1 MIFEVNREEFIRAIM
16 PSIEV
21 ASKNTLKDF
30 KYENLL
36 TIKAEQSP
44 VVILSYG
51 GTLSLIASLS
61 DSNFA
66 DLDYKCEEEGIATV
80 YADDLSTFISSIP
93 KSYKAIKI
101 SLDSN
106 QLKIANASSDAKGKK
121 AKTTRSMATLSDIV
135 RPPNISDTFDQDIE
149 IDRETFV
156 GGIDSVI
163 FAPAYEEKLFSYM
176 CMLFESKIGSDQEVR
191 FSAGSGGRFAIK
203 SVRGKN
209 IILNNSEA
217 RMIFPKNSLSSIS
230 KILSSSSQPTVCIRS
245 VGVDQSKSIPEHI
258 MIEFDGMVLC
268 IFGLEHF
275 TKYPDISKV
284 LKHHYS
290 NRIYSSLEDWKP
302 INKAIEGTRH
312 RWNDSI
318 HNTEILIEEED
329 EVFRVTPQTP
339 NANPT
344 FIGMVN
350 VDDCTIKGEK
360 IWFRCNS
367 LYLQEM
373 VTQGGGKGRIQLNFE
388 SQSVLEGITDDKKAQ
403 KLMKPVLI
411 KFPENVDSVK
421 NTVDNFYMFFS
432 ISTK

>member
-1 MIFEVNREEFIRAIM
+1 MIFEVNREEFTRAIM

-30 KYENLL
+30 KFENFI
-36 TIKAEQSP
+36 TIKAKQDQ
-44 VVILSYG
+44 VVLLSYG

-66 DLDYKCEEEGIATV
+66 DLKYKCEEEGNVTV
-80 YADDLSTFISSIP
+80 YADDLFTFIASVP
-93 KSYKAIKI
+93 KSYKMIKI
-101 SLDSN
+101 FLDSN
-106 QLKIANASSDAKGKK
+106 QLKIVNATEGAKGKK
-121 AKTTRSMATLSDIV
+121 AKTARSMATLAEVV
-135 RPPNISDTFDQDIE
+135 RPPNLGTTFDQDIE
-149 IDRETFV
+149 INREVFV
-156 GGIDSVI
+156 SGIDSVI

-176 CMLFESKIGSDQEVR
+176 CMLFEVEIGLDQEVR

-203 SVRGKN
+203 STKGKN
-209 IILNNSEA
+209 IVRNNSEA
-217 RMIFPKNSLSSIS
+217 RMIFPKNSLSTIS
-230 KILSSSSQPTVCIRS
+230 KILSSAASPTVNIRS

-258 MIEFDGMVLC
+258 MIEFDDMVLC
-268 IFGLEHF
+268 IYGLEHF
-275 TKYPDISKV
+275 TNYPDLTKV

-318 HNTEILIEEED
+318 HNTEIIIEEED
-329 EVFRVTPQTP
+329 LVFKVTPQTSIK
-339 NANPT
+339 NPT
-344 FIGMVN
+344 FIDMVD
-350 VDDCTIKGEK
+350 VDNCKCKGDK

-373 VTQGGGKGRIQLNFE
+373 VTQGGGKGKVEFNFE
-388 SQSVLEGITDDKKAQ
+388 SQSVLDGITDDKKAQ

-411 KFPENVDSVK
+411 KFPENVDKVR

>member
-30 KYENLL
+30 KFENLL
-36 TIKAEQSP
+36 TIKAEQDQ

-66 DLDYKCEEEGIATV
+66 DLDYKCEEEGSTTV
-80 YADDLSTFISSIP
+80 YADDLSTFMASVP
-93 KSYKAIKI
+93 NSYKAIKI

-106 QLKIANASSDAKGKK
+106 QLKIVNATSGAKGKQ
-121 AKTTRSMATLSDIV
+121 AKTARSMATLNEVV

-176 CMLFESKIGSDQEVR
+176 CMLFESKINSDQEVR

-203 SVRGKN
+203 SVKGKN
-209 IILNNSEA
+209 IVLNNSEA
-217 RMIFPKNSLSSIS
+217 RMIFPKSNLSSIS
-230 KILSSSSQPTVCIRS
+230 KILSSSSQPTVHIRS
-245 VGVDQSKSIPEHI
+245 VGVDHSKSIPEHI
-258 MIEFDGMVLC
+258 MIEFDGMILC

-275 TKYPDISKV
+275 KKYPDLSKV

-318 HNTEILIEEED
+318 HNTEIIIEEED
-329 EVFRVTPQTP
+329 EVFKVTPQTP
-339 NANPT
+339 NTNPT
-344 FIGMVN
+344 FIGMVD
-350 VDDCTIKGEK
+350 VDDCTVKGEK

-373 VTQGGGKGRIQLNFE
+373 VVQGGGKGRIQLNFE
-388 SQSVLEGITDDKKAQ
+388 SQSVLDGITDDKKAQ

-411 KFPENVDSVK
+411 KFPENVDDAK